1 MIPKVINAVMNN
13 KNKCFITNNI
23 LVGLF
28 LMDKGKYNNLLNYN
42 DLFKIINQLIIL
54 NDYIST
60 SYIVLIVINIENHL
74 IGS

>member
-1 MIPKVINAVMNN
+1 
-13 KNKCFITNNI
+13 
-23 LVGLF
+23 
-28 LMDKGKYNNLLNYN
+28 MDKGKYNNLLNYN

-74 IGS
+74 IGSWGGNSGLLPIVLS